1 VLSRIAESLYWVGRY
16 VERADDTARI
26 LDAHVN
32 SLVQSAGPGEIEA
45 GSRRMMAV
53 MGAAPPIGLAG
64 QLGLR
69 EVVEALAYDDAQPSS
84 ISASLRAAREN
95 ARGVREVISSEM
107 WECLN
112 ATFNRIPAER
122 SAARRRGPDPY
133 LAFTRRQA
141 ARFAGLAES
150 TMSRDD
156 GWRFLVLGRSLERVD
171 MNTRLLAAQV
181 GRADPM
187 SSWILLLRSCGGYEA
202 YLRSY
207 RGSVTPVGVV
217 EFLLRDR
224 LFPRSALHA
233 LTLAEEVLATLEPR
247 TGRVGLGGSARR
259 VVGAARADLE
269 YAAPA
274 EVLASLQA
282 SLADLQDSVS
292 QAHALVAT
300 RFFRQSGPVL
310 WSEEGAS

>member
-32 SLVQSAGPGEIEA
+32 SLVQSAGPGEIET
-45 GSRRMMAV
+45 GCRRLLAV
-53 MGAAPPIGLAG
+53 MGTPASGPSSEI
-64 QLGLR
+64 GLR
-69 EVVEALAYDDAQPSS
+69 EVVETLAYDEGQPSS
-84 ISASLRAAREN
+84 IAASLRAAREN
-95 ARGVREVISSEM
+95 ARGVREVISSEV

-112 ATFNRIPAER
+112 ATFNRIPTER
-122 SAARRRGPDPY
+122 TAARRRGPDPF
-133 LAFTRRQA
+133 LGFTRRQS
-141 ARFAGLAES
+141 ARFCGLADS

-171 MNTRLLAAQV
+171 MTARLLTAQV
-181 GRADPM
+181 GREDPL
-187 SSWILLLRSCGGYEA
+187 SSWVLLLRSCGGFEA

-233 LTLAEEVLATLEPR
+233 LTLAEDVLVTLEPQR
-247 TGRVGLGGSARR
+247 GRVGVRGSGRR
-259 VVGAARADLE
+259 VIGAARADLE

-274 EVLASLQA
+274 EEPSSLRSSLAELQA
-282 SLADLQDSVS
+282 AVS
-292 QAHALVAT
+292 QAHESIAS
-300 RFFRQSGPVL
+300 RFFRQSTPVL